1 MGLAILY
8 GLAWLAA
15 GGGLIAFLVSD
26 VSSVPALLVAYCG
39 VWTLFSCEHSW
50 RREQRTQALLAIDT
64 LTREL
69 IEARRKLREQNH
81 D

>member
-8 GLAWLAA
+8 SLAWLAA

-26 VSSVPALLVAYCG
+26 VSSLHALLVAYCG

-50 RREQRTQALLAIDT
+50 RREQRTQALVVIET

-69 IEARRKLREQNH
+69 VEARRKLR
-81 D
+81 DKTK